1 MIQNDNNKPY
11 KMKKPL
17 KKLQTGCKRSYK
29 YHCKL
34 KSLSN
39 MCVRSGVTSIKKPK
53 NLACLS
59 SLGGQTAG
67 RSALPSVGSDVLAGG
82 MQVGVT
88 GGGICLWSGRSI
100 FERCESWAGRHQ
112 NLICGIAVWPKG
124 LILLLRQVLVRK
136 VCWDQPM
143 LLLCCVQYG
152 IDLNNSRTV
161 RRNSLKPMKKIE
173 TLEKNQN
180 LMLEYGRNVI

>member
-1 MIQNDNNKPY
+1 
-11 KMKKPL
+11 MKKPL

-39 MCVRSGVTSIKKPK
+39 MCVPSGVTSIKKPK

-67 RSALPSVGSDVLAGG
+67 RSALPSVGSDILAGG